1 MARELTDAPG
11 PRRSTDPEPLPAA
24 VTGEDVKKRLRMDLK
39 LVQRLMKMMER
50 EGVHEL
56 ELEDPKAGVKLR
68 LKRAADAPP
77 PQSAPV
83 VHLMHAGAPPAMPA
97 TAAAPATAGA
107 TPAAAPAPVQG
118 TTIPSPMVGT
128 FYRSPSPDAEP
139 FVGVGSKI
147 SVDQTLCIIEAMKV
161 MNEIRAEI
169 GGEIL
174 QVLVENG
181 SPVEFG
187 QPLFLVNPL

>member
-1 MARELTDAPG
+1 MAGAGLTHNC
-11 PRRSTDPEPLPAA
+11 LPAA

-56 ELEDPKAGVKLR
+56 ELEDPKAGIKLR
-68 LKRAADAPP
+68 LKRGADAPP
-77 PQSAPV
+77 ASQAPV
-83 VHLMHAGAPPAMPA
+83 VHLMHAGAPSVLPAA
-97 TAAAPATAGA
+97 GVAAAPVG
-107 TPAAAPAPVQG
+107 AAPAPAPAAVQG

-128 FYRSPSPDAEP
+128 FYRSPSPESEA
-139 FVGVGSKI
+139 FVSVGSKI

-181 SPVEFG
+181 EPVEFG
-187 QPLFLVNPL
+187 QPLFLVKPL